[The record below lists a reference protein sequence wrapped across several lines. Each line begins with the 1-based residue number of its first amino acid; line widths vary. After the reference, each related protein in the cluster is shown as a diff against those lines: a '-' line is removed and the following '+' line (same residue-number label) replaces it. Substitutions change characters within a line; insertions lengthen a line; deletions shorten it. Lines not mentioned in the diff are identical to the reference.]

1 MSRQPPVIVKLG
13 GSLVATGRISQI
25 LKIVAGAIRP
35 VIVVPGG
42 GEFANAVR
50 AVQMRLKFPDQTA
63 HRMAIYAM
71 HQTGLLLA
79 SQNPRLTAVETRA
92 AMRCAL
98 ENAQIPVWLPLR
110 MADRDPAIPADWS
123 ITSDGLAARL
133 GEIMHASA
141 VLLVKSRRVSHDAA
155 AATLAQ
161 ADVVDP
167 TFARIVERSRLK
179 WRIFGPG
186 DEKALTAALNEFASK
201 ATEDE
206 ASIRCQGAVV
216 GKG

>member
-1 MSRQPPVIVKLG
+1 MARQPPVIVKLG
-13 GSLVATGRISQI
+13 GSLVASGHIAQFVN
-25 LKIVAGAIRP
+25 IVAGAVRP

-42 GEFANAVR
+42 GAFADAVR
-50 AVQMRLKFPDQTA
+50 AVQMRLKFPDHTA

-98 ENAQIPVWLPLR
+98 QNAQIPVWLPLR
-110 MADRDPAIPADWS
+110 MADRDAAIPADWS

-133 GEIMHASA
+133 AELMRASA
-141 VLLVKSRRVSHDAA
+141 VMLVKSRRVSRDATA
-155 AATLAQ
+155 AILAL
-161 ADVVDP
+161 ADVIDP
-167 TFARIVERSRLK
+167 TFATIVQRSRLK

-186 DEKALTAALNEFASK
+186 EEEALAAALNEFDSGAAQGVASV
-201 ATEDE
+201 
-206 ASIRCQGAVV
+206 RCEGAVI

>member
-1 MSRQPPVIVKLG
+1 MARPPPVIVKLG
-13 GSLVATGRISQI
+13 GSLVATGRITQI
-25 LKIVAGAIRP
+25 LKLVAGAVRP

-50 AVQMRLKFPDQTA
+50 AAQMRLKFPDQTA

-98 ENAQIPVWLPLR
+98 QNAQIPVWLPLR

-133 GEIMHASA
+133 GEIVHASA
-141 VLLVKSRRVSHDAA
+141 VLLVKSRRVSPDAA
-155 AATLAQ
+155 AITLAQ

-167 TFARIVERSRLK
+167 TFATIVERSRLK

-186 DEKALTAALNEFASK
+186 EEKALRAALNEFAST
-201 ATEDE
+201 ATEDG
-206 ASIRCQGAVV
+206 IRCQGAVV